1 MAGGLV
7 RRGRLLMAVVCAV
20 LASCGGGGGGGG
32 VAVPST
38 PSQPSTPVNVS
49 NVRFQALDHEAFEGE
64 DRIPPLAITADVT
77 GDLSVLAGKTVYVLV
92 EDPDQLYASN
102 PSLSLTST
110 GLGNQ
115 LTLFPRGLNTKVGIF
130 QGNLKV
136 NVCLDADCRQP
147 FGGSPFSVPY
157 KLKVLP
163 GLKITQAGNIALN
176 WKFGEPLPT
185 WRSDVTLPAGATG
198 FGSTV
203 FRRGSQIVSS
213 VAEARNDART
223 VTVQASPTQVSV
235 RDLDL
240 YVEALAT
247 TSTGRRVTL
256 SERRALTYTI
266 TAPDKPMVV
275 YTPSTANLVRSST
288 TPENFGSVVKMV
300 PAQAEP
306 FYVSTRV
313 EYLNAANGGV
323 DDAKGFRWLD
333 MGAVSSGAG
342 GSELLAHTEA
352 WYSLNVQCQLSGP
365 RCMAPGVYVARV
377 FFLTAAGQDAPNP
390 FVVRLDLQ
398 P

>member
-7 RRGRLLMAVVCAV
+7 RRGRLVAALVCAV
-20 LASCGGGGGGGG
+20 LASCGGGGGGAGG
-32 VAVPST
+32 TSGASA
-38 PSQPSTPVNVS
+38 PSTPVSVG
-49 NVRFQALDHEAFEGE
+49 NVRFQALDHEAFEGD

-115 LTLFPRGLNTKVGIF
+115 LTLFARGPNTRVGTF

-136 NVCLDADCRQP
+136 NVCLDAECRQP
-147 FGGSPFSVPY
+147 FGGSPFAVPY

-163 GLKITQAGNIALN
+163 GLKIAEAGNIALN

-198 FGSTV
+198 FGSAV
-203 FRRGSQIVSS
+203 FKRGFQILSS
-213 VAEARNDART
+213 VAAASNDARA
-223 VTVQASPTQVSV
+223 VTVQASPTHVAV
-235 RDLDL
+235 HDLDL
-240 YVEALAT
+240 YLEAVGT
-247 TSTGRRVTL
+247 TSTGRKVTL

-266 TAPDKPMVV
+266 TPPDKPTVV
-275 YTPSTANLVRSST
+275 YTPSTATLVRSST
-288 TPENFGSVVKMV
+288 APENFGSVVNLV
-300 PAQAEP
+300 APQAEP

-313 EYLNAANGGV
+313 EYLNATNGGV

-333 MGAVSSGAG
+333 MGAVSSVVN
-342 GSELLAHTEA
+342 GSELVVRTEA
-352 WYSLNVQCQLSGP
+352 WYRLDVQCQMSGP
-365 RCMAPGVYVARV
+365 RCMPPGVYVARV
-377 FFLTAAGQDAPNP
+377 FFLTAAGQEAPHP